1 MMRLPALGRSWLLLL
16 LLLGLALA
24 CSLSGQEEP
33 TTLPPPP
40 VVSTPVQ
47 TYPAVLP
54 ATVTVEGAGQPSP
67 AQTPTLAATVTIGSG
82 VTAGPT
88 VSVNTD
94 VEYLITHVEE
104 NDILNVRSGPGVGNG
119 VVTNLRPG
127 TRSVRI
133 VGFGQNVDD
142 SLWVPIN
149 AGTVSGWVNSRF
161 LTEQVDAALFCS
173 DPEPRSLLDSLKS
186 AVSQRNGQSL
196 ASLSDLSRG
205 LRVRRYWNSEGV
217 RFEDEQIANVFNST
231 SSYFWGVADGSG
243 LDINGS
249 FNDIILPLLDRDL
262 LPATE
267 FGCNEILHGGTAG
280 LIQLPARYEGVN
292 YFSLYRPPAAGSE
305 QDWGT
310 WVVGIERWQED
321 YFVSFLVHYQWQ
333 I

>member
-1 MMRLPALGRSWLLLL
+1 
-16 LLLGLALA
+16 
-24 CSLSGQEEP
+24 
-33 TTLPPPP
+33 
-40 VVSTPVQ
+40 
-47 TYPAVLP
+47 
-54 ATVTVEGAGQPSP
+54 
-67 AQTPTLAATVTIGSG
+67 
-82 VTAGPT
+82 
-88 VSVNTD
+88 
-94 VEYLITHVEE
+94 
-104 NDILNVRSGPGVGNG
+104 
-119 VVTNLRPG
+119 
-127 TRSVRI
+127 

-267 FGCNEILHGGTAG
+267 FGCNEILHGGTTG

-310 WVVGIERWQED
+310 WVVGIERWQER
-321 YFVSFLVHYQWQ
+321 YFISFLVHYQWQ